1 MRALL
6 EWLLCWS
13 TARERAAE
21 FANDCA
27 AASFVQSMDADQHPG
42 ERRYVLEPCDASMRR
57 ALKRHHPRLYDQCQF
72 DEHKGQNLV
81 LYLAEKGN
89 APCTAPIQA

>member
-6 EWLLCWS
+6 ECLLCWW
-13 TARERAAE
+13 TAGERATE

-42 ERRYVLEPCDASMRR
+42 ERRYVLEPCDRSMRR
-57 ALKRHHPRLYDQCQF
+57 ALKRYHPRLYAQCQF
-72 DEHKGQNLV
+72 DEHQGEILV

-89 APCTAPIQA
+89 APCTVPIQA